1 MKKSSPAMTVHLI
14 LTIAMI
20 LCSIGA
26 TVNFIVGARNAVTGA
41 DQLKNLMNVLLMLV
55 ILAMLIMGALHLLK
69 DYSKQAARYFKAFLL
84 LHVVVCALT
93 IFIDLYFSTINA
105 FLVFVTTRNAC
116 KAVILL
122 VLLLWKDLGKRKS
135 WILFGVVLALDIA
148 ALAFAL
154 IHMSNVGFDFSIM
167 GYITAL
173 VADGTTGLAIRGKY
187 KDKEARGSK

>member
-1 MKKSSPAMTVHLI
+1 MKKSGPALIVHVV

-26 TVNFIVGARNAVTGA
+26 TVNFIVGASNAVTGA
-41 DQLKNLMNVLLMLV
+41 EQLKNLMNVLLMLV

-69 DYSKQAARYFKAFLL
+69 DYSKQAAKYFKAFLL
-84 LHVVVCALT
+84 LHIVVCALT
-93 IFIDLYFSTINA
+93 IFIDLFFSAINT
-105 FLVFVTTRNAC
+105 FLLFVTIRNAC

-122 VLLLWKDLGKRKS
+122 ALLFWRDLGKRKS
-135 WILFGVVLALDIA
+135 WILCGVLFALDIA

-154 IHMSNVGFDFSIM
+154 IHMANVGFDFSIM